1 MAGLD
6 SVAPGGGDPG
16 QSEQD
21 GSPLAEPCGTAPAPS
36 ILMIDDDEEDYILT
50 QDLLRVAYGP
60 DFCLDWV
67 SNWNDAIAELGQ
79 RRHGVYLLDYCLGKR
94 DGIELVREAIC
105 RGCEAPIILLT
116 GNGDRDVDLE
126 AMRAG
131 AADYLVK
138 GETTAVV
145 IERSIRYALARH
157 RSSRQV
163 RRQVSWEMPDI
174 LLVDDDEDDYILTR
188 GMLTEIYGGRCKV
201 DWVSSWDQALPH
213 FREWR
218 HDAYLIDYRLGE
230 RNGIDL
236 VREAIELGCQAP
248 IILLTGDGSREVDL
262 EAMRAGAADY
272 LVKSELTTPLLDRAL
287 RYAMERFRGEQRLAE
302 LAKFDQLTG
311 LANRVLFREFLGKTL
326 ARAERY
332 HRPVA
337 LAFLDL
343 DRFKIVNDTLGHH
356 AGDQLL
362 KGVAE
367 RLKDCVR
374 ASDIVAR
381 LGGDEFAIVLDEIV
395 DPLMVGYFC
404 DRVLQALRKPFL
416 IDGEE
421 FHTTTSIGIAIY
433 PMDADNIEDLLK
445 SADTAMYHAKEAGAD
460 NFQYYTMSMHIKAS
474 KVLSLEKH
482 LHRALERDEFFL
494 CYQPQIGSAS
504 GRIVGFEALLR
515 WRRPEQGVVRPA
527 DFISVAEE
535 TRLIIPIGRWVLHEA
550 CAQARRWLDG
560 GTEPFRM
567 SVNVAA
573 RQCRDNG
580 FYRTVRDV
588 LLDTGLPPE
597 CLEIELTESS
607 LLKDQDAV
615 RQILRRLMEIG
626 VTVALDD
633 FGTGFSSLTH
643 LKTFPGSSIKI
654 DRSFVNSIVTSNA
667 DAQIVSGVIQMAH
680 GLDLKVVAEGVESG
694 DQVAVLLRHGCDIF
708 QGYFFSLPL
717 PPEEITPATFE
728 KRFLQPDGPALV
740 TSRG

>member
-1 MAGLD
+1 MEIWDADAPGADHPVAVGAGEGRGAEPGET
-6 SVAPGGGDPG
+6 VAP
-16 QSEQD
+16 
-21 GSPLAEPCGTAPAPS
+21 PA
-36 ILMIDDDEEDYILT
+36 ILMIDDDEEDFLLT
-50 QDLLRVAYGP
+50 RDVLRSAFGAE
-60 DFCLDWV
+60 FRLDWV
-67 SNWNDAIAELGQ
+67 STWDDAMAEIGR
-79 RRHGVYLLDYCLGKR
+79 RRHGVYLLDYCLGRR
-94 DGIELVREAIC
+94 DGIELVREAIG
-105 RGCEAPIILLT
+105 RGCDAPIILLT

-138 GETTAVV
+138 GEITAVL
-145 IERSIRYALARH
+145 IERAIRYALVRQ
-157 RSSRQV
+157 RSNRQV

-188 GMLTEIYGGRCKV
+188 GMITEIYGGRCKI
-201 DWVSSWDQALPH
+201 DWVSSWDQAIPH
-213 FREWR
+213 LREWT
-218 HDAYLIDYRLGE
+218 HDVFLIDYRLGE
-230 RNGIDL
+230 HNGIDL
-236 VREAIELGCQAP
+236 VRAAIELGCEAP

-272 LVKSELTTPLLDRAL
+272 LVKAELTAPLLDRAL
-287 RYAMERFRGEQRLAE
+287 RYAMERYRGEQRLAE
-302 LAKFDQLTG
+302 LARFDQLTG

-404 DRVLQALRKPFL
+404 ERILQAIRKPFL

-421 FHTTTSIGIAIY
+421 FFTTTSIGIAIY
-433 PMDADNIEDLLK
+433 PMDADNIDDLLK
-445 SADTAMYHAKEAGAD
+445 SADTAMYHAKESGSD
-460 NFQYYTMSMHIKAS
+460 NFQYYTMSMHLKAS
-474 KVLSLEKH
+474 KVLSLEKN

-494 CYQPQIGSAS
+494 CYQPQIGRTS
-504 GRIVGFEALLR
+504 GSIVGLEALLR
-515 WRRPEQGVVRPA
+515 WRRPNEGIVRPG
-527 DFISVAEE
+527 DFIGVAEE
-535 TRLIIPIGRWVLHEA
+535 TRLIIPIGRWVLHTA
-550 CAQARRWLDG
+550 CTQAKRWLDEG
-560 GTEPFRM
+560 VPPFRI

-573 RQCRDNG
+573 RQCRDGG
-580 FYRTVRDV
+580 FFNTIRDV
-588 LLDTGLPPE
+588 LAETGLPPVF
-597 CLEIELTESS
+597 LEIELTESS
-607 LLKDQDAV
+607 LLKDQDQV
-615 RQILRRLMEIG
+615 RQILRRLMDLG
-626 VTVALDD
+626 VSVALDD

-654 DRSFVNSIVTSNA
+654 DRSFVRSIVTSNA
-667 DAQIVSGVIQMAH
+667 DAQIVNGVIQMAH
-680 GLDLKVVAEGVESG
+680 GLDLKVVAEGVECR
-694 DQVAVLLRHGCDIF
+694 DQVAVLSRHDCDVF
-708 QGYFFSLPL
+708 QGYFFSHPL
-717 PPEEITPATFE
+717 TSDAITPALFE
-728 KRFLQPDGPALV
+728 RVFLEPPSLSHDAQI
-740 TSRG
+740 

>member
-1 MAGLD
+1 MDLWDA
-6 SVAPGGGDPG
+6 VAPGAGRPGAADGGEG
-16 QSEQD
+16 A
-21 GSPLAEPCGTAPAPS
+21 GGVPCETMAPPS
-36 ILMIDDDEEDYILT
+36 ILMIDDDEEDYLLT
-50 QDLLRVAYGP
+50 QETLRQAFGA
-60 DFCLDWV
+60 DFQLDWA
-67 SNWNDAIAELGQ
+67 STWNDAIAEIGR
-79 RRHGVYLLDYCLGKR
+79 RRHAVYLLDYCLGRR
-94 DGIELVREAIC
+94 DGIELVREAVD
-105 RGCEAPIILLT
+105 RGCDVPIILLT

-138 GETTAVV
+138 GEITSVL
-145 IERSIRYALARH
+145 IERTIRYALARQ
-157 RSSRQV
+157 RCNRQV

-188 GMLTEIYGGRCKV
+188 GMLTEIYGGRCKI
-201 DWVSSWDQALPH
+201 DWVSSWDQAIPH
-213 FREWR
+213 FMEWT

-236 VREAIELGCQAP
+236 VREAIDLGCQAP

-262 EAMRAGAADY
+262 EAMRAGASDY
-272 LVKSELTTPLLDRAL
+272 LVKGELTAPLLDRAL
-287 RYAMERFRGEQRLAE
+287 RYAMERYRGEQRLAE

-337 LAFLDL
+337 LCFLDL
-343 DRFKIVNDTLGHH
+343 DRFKVVNDTLGHH

-404 DRVLQALRKPFL
+404 ERILQAIRKPFL

-421 FHTTTSIGIAIY
+421 FYTTTSIGVAIY

-445 SADTAMYHAKEAGAD
+445 SADTAMYHAKEAGSD
-460 NFQYYTMSMHIKAS
+460 NFQYYTMSMHLKAS
-474 KVLSLEKH
+474 KVVSLEKH
-482 LHRALERDEFFL
+482 LHRALERNEFFL
-494 CYQPQIGSAS
+494 CYQPQIGRAD

-515 WRRPEQGVVRPA
+515 WQRPDVGMVRPG
-527 DFISVAEE
+527 DFIGVAEE
-535 TRLIIPIGRWVLHEA
+535 TRLIIPLGRWVLYEA
-550 CAQARRWLDG
+550 CAQAKRWIDG
-560 GTEPFRM
+560 GRRGFKM
-567 SVNVAA
+567 SANVAA
-573 RQCRDNG
+573 RQCRDSG
-580 FYRTVRDV
+580 FFNAVRDV
-588 LLDTGLPPE
+588 LAATGLEPE
-597 CLEIELTESS
+597 YLQIELTESS
-607 LLKDQDAV
+607 LLKDQEVV
-615 RQILRRLMEIG
+615 RQILKRLMDIG
-626 VTVALDD
+626 VSVALDD

-654 DRSFVNSIVTSNA
+654 DRSFVSSIVTSNA

-680 GLDLKVVAEGVESG
+680 GLKLQVVAEGVESG
-694 DQVAVLLRHGCDIF
+694 DQVAVLCQHGCDVF
-708 QGYFFSLPL
+708 QGYYFSHPL
-717 PPEEITPATFE
+717 ASDEIASGIFE
-728 KRFLQPDGPALV
+728 KSFMRPERPVLV
-740 TSRG
+740 ASHA

>member
-1 MAGLD
+1 MDVRDAL
-6 SVAPGGGDPG
+6 APTSSLPA
-16 QSEQD
+16 
-21 GSPLAEPCGTAPAPS
+21 LASSAARTPAELGEAAAPPS
-36 ILMIDDDEEDYILT
+36 ILMIDDDEEDCLLT
-50 QDLLRVAYGP
+50 QDVLRQAFGP
-60 DFCLDWV
+60 DFRLDWV
-67 SNWNDAIAELGQ
+67 NNWDEAVAEIGR
-79 RRHGVYLLDYCLGKR
+79 RRHAVYLLDYCLGRR
-94 DGIELVREAIC
+94 DGIELVREAIG

-116 GNGDRDVDLE
+116 GNGDREVDLE

-138 GETTAVV
+138 AEITAVL
-145 IERSIRYALARH
+145 IERAIRYALARQ
-157 RSSRQV
+157 RNSRQV
-163 RRQVSWEMPDI
+163 RREVSWEMPDI

-188 GMLTEIYGGRCKV
+188 GMLIEIYGGRCKV
-201 DWVSSWDQALPH
+201 DWVSSWDQAIPH
-213 FREWR
+213 IMKWS

-262 EAMRAGAADY
+262 EAMRAGASDY
-272 LVKSELTTPLLDRAL
+272 LVKSELTAPLLDRAL
-287 RYAMERFRGEQRLAE
+287 RYAMERYRGEQRLAE

-311 LANRVLFREFLGKTL
+311 LANRVLFREFLSKTL

-367 RLKDCVR
+367 RLTDCVR

-404 DRVLQALRKPFL
+404 DRILQAIRKPFI

-421 FHTTTSIGIAIY
+421 FFTTTSIGIAIY

-445 SADTAMYHAKEAGAD
+445 SADTAMYHAKEAGSD
-460 NFQYYTMSMHIKAS
+460 NFQYYTMSMHLKAS

-482 LHRALERDEFFL
+482 LHRALERNEFFL
-494 CYQPQIGSAS
+494 CYQPQIGRGN
-504 GRIVGFEALLR
+504 GRIVGYEALLR
-515 WRRPEQGVVRPA
+515 WQRPGEGVVRPG
-527 DFISVAEE
+527 DFMHVAEE
-535 TRLIIPIGRWVLHEA
+535 TRLIIPLGRWVLHEA
-550 CAQARRWLDG
+550 CAQARRWLDAG
-560 GTEPFRM
+560 APAFKM

-573 RQCRDNG
+573 RQCRDSG
-580 FYRTVRDV
+580 FFNTIRDV
-588 LLDTGLPPE
+588 LAATGLRAE
-597 CLEIELTESS
+597 LLEIELTESS
-607 LLKDQDAV
+607 LLKDQEAV
-615 RQILRRLMEIG
+615 RQILRRLMDIG
-626 VTVALDD
+626 VSVALDD

-654 DRSFVNSIVTSNA
+654 DRSFVKSVVTSNA

-680 GLDLKVVAEGVESG
+680 GLELKVVAEGVETG
-694 DQVAVLLRHGCDIF
+694 DQVAVLSRHGCDVF
-708 QGYFFSLPL
+708 QGYYFSQPL
-717 PPEEITPATFE
+717 VSAEIGLEMWTRNYLADE
-728 KRFLQPDGPALV
+728 RLV
-740 TSRG
+740 ASGSLS